1 MLADDA
7 PLEDLVGVEEVD
19 KTHEGPQLLL
29 INPDVKRLHPS
40 ILLHLFATPV
50 LEKIAEKHLYLKIWA
65 VYLVALPMK
74 SEA

>member
-1 MLADDA
+1 LSFLPVVVVLADYA
-7 PLEDLVGVEEVD
+7 PLEDLIGVEEVD

-40 ILLHLFATPV
+40 ILLNLLATPE

-65 VYLVALPMK
+65 L
-74 SEA
+74 